1 MEPTIESGEHVLVLY
16 NKKITKNEVVI
27 LEVNPTDND
36 YRSTEYFIK
45 RVIGV
50 PGDTI
55 KWDEATHTFKLNG
68 ETVAPR
74 GINQVDTNGVF
85 YKENVIKKYLNEQN
99 GFVIPEGYYFVMGD
113 NRLNSTDSRQIGLI
127 PEGNII
133 GVAVEHMN
141 YIIPKGKIGEYTG
154 K

>member
-1 MEPTIESGEHVLVLY
+1 MCS
-16 NKKITKNEVVI
+16 
-27 LEVNPTDND
+27 
-36 YRSTEYFIK
+36 FI
-45 RVIGV
+45 
-50 PGDTI
+50 P
-55 KWDEATHTFKLNG
+55 F
-68 ETVAPR
+68 
-74 GINQVDTNGVF
+74 NQVDTNGVF
-85 YKENVIKKYLNEQN
+85 YKENGIKKYLNEQN